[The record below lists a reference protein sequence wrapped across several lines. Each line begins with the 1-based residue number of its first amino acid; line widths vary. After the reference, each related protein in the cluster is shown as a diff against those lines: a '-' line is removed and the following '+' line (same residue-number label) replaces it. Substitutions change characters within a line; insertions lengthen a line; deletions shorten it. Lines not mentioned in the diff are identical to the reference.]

1 MRIFEDENGGMRIV
15 KDEPEI
21 VVGTGGEEVMEA
33 PLDAEAEIEA
43 IAEEI
48 IGVEDVPAEIEPV
61 AELDEALIEDKSI
74 VEEPLPEPPIV

>member
-1 MRIFEDENGGMRIV
+1 MRIV